1 MGEAELREL
10 LAGIEVVHDR
20 ATLHRDLKPNNII
33 LRDNGTP
40 VLIDFGAAR
49 DFASRHSRS
58 ITAIAAPG
66 YSPPEQYGAGG
77 EQGPWTD
84 LYALGAIAYRA
95 VTGATPVDSLRRLRK
110 DPLVPAALAAPA
122 SGQGRYSEELM
133 RTIDWM
139 LAIYEADRPQS
150 AHAVR
155 EALKGGVISKEVGKS
170 SVSSVKITAAAAG
183 RTILEFDHAID
194 ADVLELAFFVTAR
207 GEYLVPSTNRG
218 PAWRKSPHFFPLCRV
233 QDAPGGA
240 VFEAGPEISNY
251 IADKSEVTVS
261 SRDGF
266 ILFDSIEERSDQSA
280 PYVSW
285 ARR

>member
-1 MGEAELREL
+1 M
-10 LAGIEVVHDR
+10 VHDR

-110 DPLVPAALAAPA
+110 DPLVPAAV
-122 SGQGRYSEELM
+122 
-133 RTIDWM
+133 
-139 LAIYEADRPQS
+139 
-150 AHAVR
+150 AVLR
-155 EALKGGVISKEVGKS
+155 FCGESFWFDKWSCYLVQ
-170 SVSSVKITAAAAG
+170 AAA
-183 RTILEFDHAID
+183 I
-194 ADVLELAFFVTAR
+194 
-207 GEYLVPSTNRG
+207 
-218 PAWRKSPHFFPLCRV
+218 
-233 QDAPGGA
+233 
-240 VFEAGPEISNY
+240 
-251 IADKSEVTVS
+251 
-261 SRDGF
+261 
-266 ILFDSIEERSDQSA
+266 FDSR
-280 PYVSW
+280 
-285 ARR
+285 